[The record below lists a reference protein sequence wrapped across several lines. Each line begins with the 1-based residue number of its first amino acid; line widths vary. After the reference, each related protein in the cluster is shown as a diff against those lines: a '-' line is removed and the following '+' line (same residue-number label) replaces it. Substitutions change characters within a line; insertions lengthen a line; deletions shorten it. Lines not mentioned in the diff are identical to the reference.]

1 MKINEYNSMMSY
13 LTRPAKVL
21 GNNINDKKINPT
33 GARTALK
40 RGSSDTK
47 PTPKNNK
54 MLQYIDDYQI
64 VYDGKEAT
72 KSEIEAAAKRID
84 SYKKKMSKQD
94 IYNTYFNKK
103 SPKYYKAEKPKPNGT
118 TTFTSDDWDL
128 IINNTEFPHEMF
140 DDSWTKNK
148 AGILEYELSQ
158 EYWLEQYD
166 NYINQGGML
175 SFKEFMQQ
183 QNNMKVSRAID
194 NRVKEKMKTEG
205 IAQILSLPLDKI

>member
-1 MKINEYNSMMSY
+1 MKIHEYNQMMNY
-13 LTRPAKVL
+13 LTRKSPPERTRLAK
-21 GNNINDKKINPT
+21 GT
-33 GARTALK
+33 T
-40 RGSSDTK
+40 SDTK
-47 PTPKNNK
+47 VTPKK
-54 MLQYIDDYQI
+54 AKILEYIDDNIAMYEP
-64 VYDGKEAT
+64 DTASKEQL
-72 KSEIEAAAKRID
+72 EGLEKRLANARAHVTPE
-84 SYKKKMSKQD
+84 KKKMSKQD
-94 IYNTYFNKK
+94 EYNTYFNKK

-205 IAQILSLPLDKI
+205 IAQILSIPFDKI

>member
-1 MKINEYNSMMSY
+1 MMNY
-13 LTRPAKVL
+13 LTRKSPPERTRLAK
-21 GNNINDKKINPT
+21 GT
-33 GARTALK
+33 T
-40 RGSSDTK
+40 SDTK
-47 PTPKNNK
+47 VTPKK
-54 MLQYIDDYQI
+54 AKILEYIDDNIAMYEP
-64 VYDGKEAT
+64 DTASKEQL
-72 KSEIEAAAKRID
+72 EGLEKRLANARAHVTPP
-84 SYKKKMSKQD
+84 KEEKKMSKQD
-94 IYNTYFNKK
+94 EYNTYFNKK

-205 IAQILSLPLDKI
+205 IAQILSIPFDKI